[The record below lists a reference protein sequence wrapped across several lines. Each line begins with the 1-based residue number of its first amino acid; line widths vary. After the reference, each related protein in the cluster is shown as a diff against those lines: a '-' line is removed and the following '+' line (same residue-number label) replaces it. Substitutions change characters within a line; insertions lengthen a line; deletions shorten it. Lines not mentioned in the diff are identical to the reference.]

1 MGLNPSPRQPTNTRR
16 WPRFQ
21 VHLPVLIAA
30 ETADSQIAIPGM
42 VSALSRAGMEVYGG
56 VPLRPGDL
64 MEVEFKTSGGL
75 RVSGIVRNRSGYCF
89 GIEFLRAM
97 VSELETE
104 SVLEVR
110 SEAPDWA
117 GFDIAELGSG
127 LFSPEQPE
135 VAEVDEALA
144 ALFIERH
151 QSYLRATQ
159 KEIENLRKTA
169 LQIRHMR
176 QAMERLLEKRAA
188 EALANPHWEVL
199 GKGKDD
205 WPKT

>member
-1 MGLNPSPRQPTNTRR
+1 MGSTPRPRQPLNTRR

-56 VPLRPGDL
+56 VPLRPGDV
-64 MEVEFKTSGGL
+64 MEVEFKTSGNV
-75 RVSGIVRNRSGYCF
+75 RVAGIVRNRSGYCF
-89 GIEFLRAM
+89 GLEFLKAM
-97 VSELETE
+97 VNEFDPENVLAAEFSSETPVPE
-104 SVLEVR
+104 
-110 SEAPDWA
+110 WA
-117 GFDIAELGSG
+117 GFDISELGNG
-127 LFSPEQPE
+127 LLGPEQVE
-135 VAEVDEALA
+135 VASADEALA

-159 KEIENLRKTA
+159 REIDRLRRSA

-176 QAMERLLEKRAA
+176 QAMERLLEKRAS
-188 EALANPHWEVL
+188 EL
-199 GKGKDD
+199 
-205 WPKT
+205 

>member
-1 MGLNPSPRQPTNTRR
+1 MGSNPSPRQVINTRR

-64 MEVEFKTSGGL
+64 MEVEFKTSGGV
-75 RVSGIVRNRSGYCF
+75 RVTGIVRNRSGYCF
-89 GIEFLRAM
+89 GLEFLRAM
-97 VSELETE
+97 A
-104 SVLEVR
+104 
-110 SEAPDWA
+110 SEADPENILAPELFAEESLPPWA
-117 GFDIAELGSG
+117 GLDIAELGNG
-127 LFSPEQPE
+127 LFSPEQRE
-135 VAEVDEALA
+135 VASADEALA

-159 KEIENLRKTA
+159 KEIDRLRRSA

-176 QAMERLLEKRAA
+176 EAMQRLIEKRTS
-188 EALANPHWEVL
+188 EF
-199 GKGKDD
+199 
-205 WPKT
+205 

>member
-1 MGLNPSPRQPTNTRR
+1 MGLTPSPRQPLNTRR

-56 VPLRPGDL
+56 VPLRPGDR
-64 MEVEFKTSGGL
+64 MEVEFKTSGGV
-75 RVSGIVRNRSGYCF
+75 RITGIVRNRSGYCF

-97 VSELETE
+97 VSEIDPEGLLASEG
-104 SVLEVR
+104 SG
-110 SEAPDWA
+110 EAPEWA
-117 GFDIAELGSG
+117 GFNIAELGNG
-127 LFSPEQPE
+127 LFGPEQE
-135 VAEVDEALA
+135 EIASADETLA

-151 QSYLRATQ
+151 QSYLRAKQ
-159 KEIENLRKTA
+159 KEIDHLRRSA

-176 QAMERLLEKRAA
+176 QAMERLLEKRAS
-188 EALANPHWEVL
+188 EL
-199 GKGKDD
+199 
-205 WPKT
+205 

>member
-1 MGLNPSPRQPTNTRR
+1 MMGSTPSPRQPTNTRR

-56 VPLRPGDL
+56 VPLNPGDL
-64 MEVEFKTSGGL
+64 MEVEFRTSGGV
-75 RVSGIVRNRSGYCF
+75 RVTGIVRNRSGYCF
-89 GIEFLRAM
+89 GLEFLRAM
-97 VSELETE
+97 VSDVPDHVLAAEFSLE
-104 SVLEVR
+104 SAL
-110 SEAPDWA
+110 PDWA
-117 GFDIAELGSG
+117 AADIAALTDG
-127 LFSPEQPE
+127 LIGPEQIE
-135 VAEVDEALA
+135 VAAADESLA

-159 KEIENLRKTA
+159 KEIDRLRRSA

-176 QAMERLLEKRAA
+176 QAMERLLEKRRS
-188 EALANPHWEVL
+188 EL
-199 GKGKDD
+199 
-205 WPKT
+205 

>member
-1 MGLNPSPRQPTNTRR
+1 MGLIPSPRQPANTRR

-64 MEVEFKTSGGL
+64 MEVEFKTSGGV
-75 RVSGIVRNRSGYCF
+75 RVTGIVRNRSGYCF

-97 VSELETE
+97 VNELDPDGVLASEFLAET
-104 SVLEVR
+104 
-110 SEAPDWA
+110 PDWA
-117 GFDIAELGSG
+117 GFDITELGNG
-127 LFSPEQPE
+127 LFGPEQME
-135 VAEVDEALA
+135 VASADETLA

-159 KEIENLRKTA
+159 KEIERLRRNA

-176 QAMERLLEKRAA
+176 QAMERLLEKRAS
-188 EALANPHWEVL
+188 EL
-199 GKGKDD
+199 
-205 WPKT
+205 

>member
-1 MGLNPSPRQPTNTRR
+1 MGLIPSPRQPASTRR

-64 MEVEFKTSGGL
+64 MEVEFRTSGGV
-75 RVSGIVRNRSGYCF
+75 RVTGIVRNRSGYCF

-97 VSELETE
+97 VSELDPDG
-104 SVLEVR
+104 VLASDLLAGTPE
-110 SEAPDWA
+110 WA
-117 GFDIAELGSG
+117 GLDITELGNG
-127 LFSPEQPE
+127 LFGPEQTE
-135 VAEVDEALA
+135 VASADETLA

-159 KEIENLRKTA
+159 KEIERLRRSA

-176 QAMERLLEKRAA
+176 QAMERLLEKRAS
-188 EALANPHWEVL
+188 EL
-199 GKGKDD
+199 
-205 WPKT
+205 

>member
-1 MGLNPSPRQPTNTRR
+1 MTGLIPSPRQPRNTRR

-56 VPLRPGDL
+56 VPLNPGDL
-64 MEVEFKTSGGL
+64 MEVEFRTSGGV

-89 GIEFLRAM
+89 GLEFLRAM
-97 VSELETE
+97 VSEIPEDVLATE
-104 SVLEVR
+104 FSAESAIPEWMR
-110 SEAPDWA
+110 N
-117 GFDIAELGSG
+117 DIAELGNG
-127 LFSPEQPE
+127 LLTPAKMELAS
-135 VAEVDEALA
+135 ADESLA

-159 KEIENLRKTA
+159 KEIDRLRRTVQ
-169 LQIRHMR
+169 QIRQMR
-176 QAMERLLEKRAA
+176 QAMERLIEKRAR
-188 EALANPHWEVL
+188 EL
-199 GKGKDD
+199 
-205 WPKT
+205 